1 MIDVAQ
7 LVRHQPGLKQRNR
20 KLRPVR
26 PSKSTETWYR
36 AELLE
41 LVGQVDRIAR
51 AELLPLLQT
60 PAVDREARAA
70 GGMNFQMPRLME
82 RIAQLARSFGGLQS
96 QAERM
101 ASQAARKALGDV
113 DKRLTDSIKRST
125 RVDVAGLL
133 TRDGTINNAMQD
145 AIKANID
152 LIKSIPSQHFERL
165 AQKVDKGFQQ
175 GMRSEQLAKL
185 VQEQTG
191 VTKSRAKLI
200 ARDQIGKM
208 NSEFSR
214 VRQQGLGITHYQW
227 STSQDERVRDEHA
240 ELDGQTFSWSDP
252 PDEGHPGHAVQCR
265 CVALPVFNLDPE

>member
-1 MIDVAQ
+1 MIDIAQ

-26 PSKSTETWYR
+26 PSKSTEAWYR
-36 AELLE
+36 AELLA
-41 LVGQVDRIAR
+41 LVGQIDRIAR

-60 PAVDREARAA
+60 PAVDREARASV
-70 GGMNFQMPRLME
+70 GMNFQMPRLME
-82 RIAQLARSFGGLQS
+82 RIVQLARSFGGLQS

-101 ASQAARKALGDV
+101 AAQAARKSLGDV

-125 RVDVAGLL
+125 KVDVTGLL
-133 TRDGTINNAMQD
+133 ARSGTINSVMQD
-145 AIKANID
+145 ALKANID
-152 LIKSIPSQHFERL
+152 LITSIPVQHFERL
-165 AQKVDKGFQQ
+165 ALKVEKSFAQ

-227 STSQDERVRDEHA
+227 STAQDERVREEHA
-240 ELDGQTFSWSDP
+240 DLDGQTFSWSEP
-252 PDEGHPGHAVQCR
+252 PDEGHPGTAIQCR

>member
-1 MIDVAQ
+1 MIDIAQ

-26 PSKSTETWYR
+26 PSKSTEAWYR
-36 AELLE
+36 AELLT
-41 LVGQVDRIAR
+41 LVGQIDRIAQ

-60 PAVDREARAA
+60 PAVDREARASV
-70 GGMNFQMPRLME
+70 GMNFQMPRLME
-82 RIAQLARSFGGLQS
+82 RIVQLARSFGGLQS

-101 ASQAARKALGDV
+101 AAQAARKSLGDV

-125 RVDVAGLL
+125 KVDVTGLL
-133 TRDGTINNAMQD
+133 ARSGTINSVMQD
-145 AIKANID
+145 ALKSNID
-152 LIKSIPSQHFERL
+152 LITSIPVQHFERL
-165 AQKVDKGFQQ
+165 AQKVENGFAQ

-214 VRQQGLGITHYQW
+214 VRQQDLGITHYQW
-227 STSQDERVRDEHA
+227 STAQDERVREEHA
-240 ELDGQTFSWSDP
+240 DLDGQTFSWSEP
-252 PDEGHPGHAVQCR
+252 PDEGHPGTAIQCR

>member
-1 MIDVAQ
+1 M
-7 LVRHQPGLKQRNR
+7 RHQPGLKQRNR

-26 PSKSTETWYR
+26 PSKSTEAWYR
-36 AELLE
+36 AELLA
-41 LVGQVDRIAR
+41 LVGQIDRIAQ

-60 PAVDREARAA
+60 PAVDREARASV
-70 GGMNFQMPRLME
+70 GMNFQMPRLME
-82 RIAQLARSFGGLQS
+82 RIVQLARSFGGLQS

-101 ASQAARKALGDV
+101 AAQAARKTLGDV

-125 RVDVAGLL
+125 KVDVTGLL
-133 TRDGTINNAMQD
+133 ARSGTINSVMQD
-145 AIKANID
+145 ALKANID
-152 LIKSIPSQHFERL
+152 LITSIQVQHFERL
-165 AQKVDKGFQQ
+165 AQKVEKGFAQ

-214 VRQQGLGITHYQW
+214 VRQPGLGITHYQW
-227 STSQDERVRDEHA
+227 STAQDERVREEHA
-240 ELDGQTFSWSDP
+240 DLDGQTFSWSEP
-252 PDEGHPGHAVQCR
+252 PDEGHPGTAIQCR